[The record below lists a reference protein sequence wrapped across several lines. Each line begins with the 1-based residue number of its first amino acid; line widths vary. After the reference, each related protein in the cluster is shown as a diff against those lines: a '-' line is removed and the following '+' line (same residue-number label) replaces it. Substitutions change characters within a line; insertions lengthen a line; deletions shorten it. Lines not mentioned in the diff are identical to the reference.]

1 MKNIG
6 SGLLKVDYWAST
18 IKIMVDGVKRNYIS
32 GNREKNTWNKILEQT
47 PTDMKHARSQ
57 NNMRILC
64 ATSVGSHDVARVIDS
79 LVAMGLWLRGADTQ
93 FLLCDHILPACEAAM
108 YVSFPNPRDFAAHG
122 PAKSLCKR
130 CFKKGFEFY
139 RPLPVN
145 VRTYS
150 EFITPDIIST
160 SMETAAGLSTQE
172 CFEFVYRDMPIG
184 EQARAGVLR
193 FFGKA
198 TFEEEDQAFVEAVAR
213 RYLSGALI
221 TARAAERALDEIKP
235 DCIVAHH
242 GIYVPQGILGIVARK
257 KNVRVINW
265 GPSYRNTTL
274 IYSHGDTYHHTF
286 IDEPVSCWENRE
298 LSPEENRNLD
308 NYLNTRRAGK
318 GDWSWV
324 TPDRGEN
331 AIIEEHARLIN
342 GLGLDTQK
350 PIFGLLTNVLWD
362 AQLYYASNAFP
373 DMIDWLF
380 TTLDY
385 FIAHSELQLIVR
397 IHPHEVKSGNRQPTG
412 PVIAKRYPSI
422 PKNIKIVDRDSP
434 YSTYALMDLC
444 RAVLIYGTKTG
455 IELAPFGMPVI
466 VAGDAWMRN
475 KGISYDAT
483 SREEYLSFL
492 DRLPDIRPLS
502 PQATE
507 RARRYAYHYF
517 FRRMIPLSS
526 LDPAGS
532 FPPVLLVKSLE
543 DLLPGHDRGLDVI
556 CDGIL
561 NRKQFI
567 YDHV

>member
-1 MKNIG
+1 MRKAFR
-6 SGLLKVDYWAST
+6 LLNYKVNSLLGRRTTESPWQKVASESST
-18 IKIMVDGVKRNYIS
+18 FLSTY
-32 GNREKNTWNKILEQT
+32 
-47 PTDMKHARSQ
+47 HSQ
-57 NNMRILC
+57 ENGYRVLC
-64 ATSVGSHDVARVIDS
+64 ATSVGSHEVVRVIDS

-93 FLLCDHILPACEAAM
+93 FLLCDHVLPACEAAM
-108 YVSFPNPRDFAAHG
+108 YASFFNPTEFAIHG
-122 PAKSLCKR
+122 PAKSLCEK
-130 CFKKGFEFY
+130 CFEEGIQFY
-139 RPLPVN
+139 RPLPVP
-145 VRTYS
+145 VRKYS
-150 EFITPDIIST
+150 EFIEPGIIKSL
-160 SMETAAGLSTQE
+160 MEKARGLSTLQ
-172 CFEFVYRDMPIG
+172 CFGFVSDDMPIG

-198 TFEEEDQAFVEAVAR
+198 TFEEEDPAFVEAVAR
-213 RYLSGALI
+213 RYLAGALI
-221 TARAAERALDEIKP
+221 TAKVIEGALDVIKP

-242 GIYVPQGILGIVARK
+242 GIYVPQGVLGIVARK
-257 KNVRVINW
+257 KKVRVVNW
-265 GPSYRNTTL
+265 GPSYRNTTT

-286 IDEPVSCWENRE
+286 MDEPTLNWENRE
-298 LSPEENRNLD
+298 LSSSENRRLD
-308 NYLNTRRAGK
+308 EYLRMRRGGK

-342 GLGLDTQK
+342 ELGLDTQK

-373 DMIDWLF
+373 DMLDWLF

-385 FIAHSELQLIVR
+385 FIEHPALQLIVR

-412 PVIAKRYPSI
+412 PEIGKRYSSL
-422 PKNIKIVDRDSP
+422 PKNIKIVERDSL

-455 IELAPFGMPVI
+455 VELAPFGMPVI
-466 VAGDAWMRN
+466 VAGDAWIRN
-475 KGISYDAT
+475 KGISYDAK
-483 SREEYLSFL
+483 SREEYLSLL
-492 DRLPDIRPLS
+492 DKLTDIRPLS
-502 PQATE
+502 PQVIE

-526 LDPAGS
+526 LDPEGG
-532 FPPVLLVKSLE
+532 FPPDMLVKSLE

-561 NRKQFI
+561 NRKEFI
-567 YDHV
+567 YEHV